1 MYRLFQRLYKISSKP
16 NRKIYNMCRTYATI
30 RISLSHNFWD
40 IAEKMGHESPE
51 ILDHKYGGF
60 IGEYQALQMKK

>member
-1 MYRLFQRLYKISSKP
+1 
-16 NRKIYNMCRTYATI
+16 MCRTYATI